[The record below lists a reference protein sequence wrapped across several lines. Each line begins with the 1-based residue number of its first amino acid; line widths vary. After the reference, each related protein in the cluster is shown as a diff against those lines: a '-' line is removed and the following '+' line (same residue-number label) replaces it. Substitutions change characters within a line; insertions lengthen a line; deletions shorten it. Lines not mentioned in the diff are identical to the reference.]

1 MPNAESNP
9 MPKLQRT
16 VNIAATPEIVWS
28 IVADPSFVPK
38 LYPHVIS
45 ISPAHSRIATVGNSA
60 VVTAKMMGRKVNV
73 LIEATEVVPNERF
86 SVRHQ
91 PGGLFSNYKSTIT
104 LEPTKKGTKVS
115 QDVEYD
121 IHSGYLGKVATSIVA
136 KKVVK
141 DNIIQSMDNLKEIAE
156 LEEMPS
162 TRAS

>member
-1 MPNAESNP
+1 
-9 MPKLQRT
+9 MPKFQRS
-16 VNIAATPEIVWS
+16 VNIAAPPEAVWS

-45 ISPAHSRIATVGNSA
+45 ISPAHSRIATAGNS
-60 VVTAKMMGRKVNV
+60 VIVTAKMLGRKVNV

-115 QDVEYD
+115 QDVEYEV
-121 IHSGYLGKVATSIVA
+121 HSGYLGKVATSIVA
-136 KKVVK
+136 RKVVK
-141 DNIIQSMDNLKEIAE
+141 DNILQSMENLKEISE
-156 LEEMPS
+156 LQEMPS
-162 TRAS
+162 AKSS